1 MKRPTFATWNE
12 NAVILTFYV
21 DDLLPVGQ
29 NKVMLKQLEKKL
41 LHRFDTKCIG
51 DISMVIEMHVTPD
64 REEGTLNISQGHYTM
79 PVLRMYGMRDC
90 KPMYTIEVA
99 PDVPINQVEG
109 NPLTNADTQRYQSI
123 VGSVMYLAQVS
134 RYDIL

>member
-1 MKRPTFATWNE
+1 
-12 NAVILTFYV
+12 
-21 DDLLPVGQ
+21 
-29 NKVMLKQLEKKL
+29 MLKQLEKKL
-41 LHRFDTKCIG
+41 LHRFDTKCMG